1 MTNFA
6 QSKKWLLGSGM
17 ILVAVFGISL
27 LSLKGNSV
35 YFYTPAEAVSQAR
48 TLSQKELRIGGMV
61 KSSSV
66 DWEAK
71 NLNLAFVLTDL
82 KGTEIAVKHR
92 GTPPDMFKE
101 NSGVIV
107 EGKISESGDRFIA
120 YRLFV
125 KHSEE
130 YKIPDSTASRNHEL
144 LQRSII
150 KNES

>member
-71 NLNLAFVLTDL
+71 LAALA
-82 KGTEIAVKHR
+82 GSPA
-92 GTPPDMFKE
+92 
-101 NSGVIV
+101 
-107 EGKISESGDRFIA
+107 
-120 YRLFV
+120 
-125 KHSEE
+125 
-130 YKIPDSTASRNHEL
+130 
-144 LQRSII
+144 RSPVR
-150 KNES
+150 